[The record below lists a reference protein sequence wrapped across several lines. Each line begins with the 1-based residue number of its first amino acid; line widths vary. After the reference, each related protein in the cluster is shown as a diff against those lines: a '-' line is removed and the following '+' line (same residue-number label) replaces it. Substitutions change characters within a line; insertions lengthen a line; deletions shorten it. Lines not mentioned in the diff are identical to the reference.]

1 VLLLAGVRTLHS
13 SPRLQGSQKYN
24 SVRLCKLSL
33 LSATQES
40 GIGTGD
46 PQRGSKTS
54 TSLLQEHQAFAWIQ
68 QVNKQIT
75 VQTLQRIISPSILG
89 PTKSPPITLYLL
101 PKEPPPL
108 PHAPSHINLI
118 QKHFSVQPYTAVDT
132 PRQQYSNLGAPSYRV
147 EDASAAAAL
156 MHALCC

>member
-13 SPRLQGSQKYN
+13 SPRLQGSQEN
-24 SVRLCKLSL
+24 NIVRLCKLSL

-68 QVNKQIT
+68 QVNKQTT
-75 VQTLQRIISPSILG
+75 VQT
-89 PTKSPPITLYLL
+89 
-101 PKEPPPL
+101 
-108 PHAPSHINLI
+108 
-118 QKHFSVQPYTAVDT
+118 
-132 PRQQYSNLGAPSYRV
+132 
-147 EDASAAAAL
+147 
-156 MHALCC
+156 